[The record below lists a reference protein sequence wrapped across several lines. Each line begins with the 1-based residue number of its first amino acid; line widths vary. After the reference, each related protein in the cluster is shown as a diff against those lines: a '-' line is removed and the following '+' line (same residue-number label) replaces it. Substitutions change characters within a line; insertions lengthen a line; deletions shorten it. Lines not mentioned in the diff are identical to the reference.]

1 MFSHKAWWYID
12 EDVEWQREKNYLYT
26 YLLYGQF
33 LYFLKNTLFTYF
45 FGGTRP

>member
-1 MFSHKAWWYID
+1 MFSHKAWWFID

-33 LYFLKNTLFTYF
+33 LYLKKYFIYLFIWLH
-45 FGGTRP
+45 